1 MDDPT
6 SMPTLGSVRAALGA
20 RAACAVSASPT
31 AARAVTAWQRRRG
44 PLAEAW
50 RLASTRFR
58 EDRLGVTAGSLT
70 FMTLIA
76 LVPLLTVMLAVFS
89 VFPMFAS
96 FQGALERLLLQN
108 LVPDAFARPVLSALT
123 QFAAKA
129 SRIGTLGLAALLGT
143 ALALIFTIDRTL
155 NAIWRVRRTRSFAQ
169 RLLVYWSAL
178 TLGPL
183 LLGASLTLTSYALS
197 ASRGLVGAIPGGF
210 GLLIDT
216 VQFLLLAATATGLF
230 RFVPNTDVRWAHAT
244 AGGLFVAV
252 GIEVAKQALGWY
264 VSVMPTFSSVYGAF
278 AIVPIL
284 LLWVYLLWVVVLL
297 GAVVAAYAPSLLQPW
312 APRVVGPGGRFA
324 LALELIGL
332 LEAARRAPSQGLTA
346 TELAG
351 ALRLDLPDV
360 EPLVDL
366 LVGLGW
372 VARLDE
378 ESPVRCVLLA
388 DPASTPAAPLADQ
401 LLLVPSAAT
410 QRFRREA
417 ALDRATLSQWLQDDR
432 LGTP

>member
-1 MDDPT
+1 
-6 SMPTLGSVRAALGA
+6 
-20 RAACAVSASPT
+20 
-31 AARAVTAWQRRRG
+31 
-44 PLAEAW
+44 
-50 RLASTRFR
+50 
-58 EDRLGVTAGSLT
+58 
-70 FMTLIA
+70 
-76 LVPLLTVMLAVFS
+76 
-89 VFPMFAS
+89 
-96 FQGALERLLLQN
+96 
-108 LVPDAFARPVLSALT
+108 
-123 QFAAKA
+123 
-129 SRIGTLGLAALLGT
+129 
-143 ALALIFTIDRTL
+143 LIFTIDRTL

-210 GLLIDT
+210 GLLIDA

-312 APRVVGPGGRFA
+312 APRVVGPGGRVA
-324 LALELIGL
+324 LPQELIGL
-332 LEAARRAPSQGLTA
+332 LDAARRAPSQGLTA

-378 ESPVRCVLLA
+378 ESPARCVLLA
-388 DPASTPAAPLADQ
+388 DPASTPAAPLVDQ

>member
-20 RAACAVSASPT
+20 RAASAVSASPT
-31 AARAVTAWQRRRG
+31 ATRAVTAWQRRRG
-44 PLAEAW
+44 PLAEGW

-210 GLLIDT
+210 GLLIDA